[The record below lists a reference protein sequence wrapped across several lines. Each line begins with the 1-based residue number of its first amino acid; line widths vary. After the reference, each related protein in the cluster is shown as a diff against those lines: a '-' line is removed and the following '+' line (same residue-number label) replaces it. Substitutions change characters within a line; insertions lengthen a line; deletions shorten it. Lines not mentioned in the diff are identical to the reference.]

1 MEWVLVKRR
10 CFDICT
16 ALRRLCEDISRRH
29 AAFQHIDMKRVAVTY
44 AQTRSAVEWGM
55 QAKLTPMRFEG
66 GAMSCVRD
74 GQRWGAQ
81 RVYQDGREMLYILT
95 FYLPRFLNLSF
106 DEKLVTVFHEMYHIS
121 PRFDGDIR
129 RFDGACYMHTGSQA
143 AYDQQMAV
151 YAKEYLARLP
161 QELFP
166 AYLQWDFQELRRRY
180 GDVVGRK
187 LAIPRLIALDED
199 AA

>member
-1 MEWVLVKRR
+1 MKRR

-66 GAMSCVRD
+66 GTMSCLRD
-74 GQRWGAQ
+74 GQSWGAQ

-106 DEKLVTVFHEMYHIS
+106 DEKIVTVFHEMYHIS

-151 YAKEYLARLP
+151 YAKEYLAGLP
-161 QELFP
+161 QEMFP

>member
-1 MEWVLVKRR
+1 MDRR

-16 ALRRLCEDISRRH
+16 ALRRLCEDISRCH
-29 AAFQHIDMKRVAVTY
+29 SVFQHVDMKRVAVTY
-44 AQTRSAVEWGM
+44 AQTRSPVEWGM

-66 GAMSCVRD
+66 GALTSIRD

-81 RVYQDGREMLYILT
+81 RVYQDGEEMLYILT

-106 DEKLVTVFHEMYHIS
+106 DEKLLTIFHELYHIS

-129 RFDGACYMHTGSQA
+129 RFSGSCYMHTSSQA
-143 AYDQQMAV
+143 SYDRQMAV
-151 YAKEYLARLP
+151 YATEYLAKLP
-161 QELFP
+161 TERFP
-166 AYLQWDFQELRRRY
+166 EYLRYDFAGLKRRY
-180 GDVVGRK
+180 GAVVGLR
-187 LAIPRLIALDED
+187 LATPRLIALDGIETD

>member
-1 MEWVLVKRR
+1 MEWGLVKRR

-16 ALRRLCEDISRRH
+16 ALHRLCEDISRRH

-166 AYLQWDFQELRRRY
+166 AYLQWNFQELRRRY

>member
-1 MEWVLVKRR
+1 MEWGLVKRR